1 MNFSNLKISMRLAI
15 AFGTLMFVML
25 AMIVSNVER
34 LTEIG
39 SKNTTIIDKNWIGA
53 SAALEIDALTQE
65 NGSRTLELFIRS
77 EQGDRIAQYKAI
89 DDNRK
94 KIDALVQ
101 QFAKV
106 ASTVKEKEALSRFV
120 AAHGAFIAAYTKV
133 ADLIEE
139 DRRDDAVALLT
150 TVAQPALNSVLAVM
164 NDIISLQKNEM
175 AGNGREIKTSIAFSR
190 TLALGFGFFALLISA
205 LFSFFITRSI
215 TRPLNVAVAA
225 ARRVADGDLTG
236 SIDVNRTDEAGQ
248 LLSALSGMNASL
260 TSAIAQVHEGTH
272 TIAAASDEIAAGNAN
287 LASRTATQNSAL
299 QEISASM
306 HGLTAAVRQ
315 NAGNAGQ
322 ANLLVM
328 SASEVA
334 TKGGQVV
341 GEVVLTMG
349 AIRES
354 SRKIV
359 DIIGV
364 IDDIAFQ
371 TNILALN
378 AAVEAARAGTQGRGF
393 AVVAGEVRNLAQ
405 RSAVAAKEIKEL
417 IGSSV
422 ERVDHGTELTDK
434 AGKTMQDILL
444 SIRQVTEI
452 MSAITAT
459 GRDQSVGIE
468 QVNLAITQMDEI
480 TRQNSALVEQA
491 TATAQ
496 NMHGQ
501 SMALA
506 HAVSLFRL
514 HPSVKVPGLAGGLA
528 DDRAAMHFVPAMGQR
543 GMRSK
548 APRLS

>member
-1 MNFSNLKISMRLAI
+1 MSFSNLKISIRLAI
-15 AFGTLMFVML
+15 AFGTLMLVML
-25 AMIVSNVER
+25 AMIVANVVR

-77 EQGDRIAQYKAI
+77 EQADRIAQYKTI

-106 ASTVKEKEALSRFV
+106 ASTSKEKEALSRFV
-120 AAHGAFIAAYTKV
+120 AAHSAFVAAYTKV

-139 DRRDDAVALLT
+139 DRRDDAVALMT
-150 TVAQPALNSVLAVM
+150 TVAQPAMNSVLAVM
-164 NDIISLQKNEM
+164 NDIISLQKSEM
-175 AGNGREIKTSIAFSR
+175 ASNGGEIKASIAFSR
-190 TLALGFGFFALLISA
+190 TLALGFGFFALAVSA

-225 ARRVADGDLTG
+225 AKRVAEGDLTG
-236 SIDVNRTDEAGQ
+236 NIDVNRNDEAGQ

-260 TSAIAQVHEGTH
+260 TTAIAEVHAGTH
-272 TIAAASDEIAAGNAN
+272 NIAIASDEIAAGNAD
-287 LASRTATQNSAL
+287 LASRTVTQNSAL
-299 QEISASM
+299 QEIAASM
-306 HGLTAAVRQ
+306 HGLTAAVMQ

-334 TKGGQVV
+334 TRGGQVV
-341 GEVVLTMG
+341 DEVVVTMG

-378 AAVEAARAGTQGRGF
+378 AAVEAARAGEQGRGF
-393 AVVAGEVRNLAQ
+393 AVVASEVRHLAQ
-405 RSAVAAKEIKEL
+405 RSAVAAKEIKAL

-434 AGKTMQDILL
+434 AGQTMQDILL

-452 MSAITAT
+452 MSAITAA
-459 GRDQSVGIE
+459 GRDQSTGIE
-468 QVNLAITQMDEI
+468 QVNQAITQMDEI
-480 TRQNSALVEQA
+480 TRQNSVLVEQA
-491 TATAQ
+491 MATAQ
-496 NMHGQ
+496 NMRGQ
-501 SMALA
+501 STALER
-506 HAVSLFRL
+506 AVSLFRL
-514 HPSVKVPGLAGGLA
+514 RSSDMAAGLTEE
-528 DDRAAMHFVPAMGQR
+528 RAATRFAPAMAQR
-543 GMRSK
+543 ARSK